1 MSERPMN
8 PRRTVDLI
16 GVPLD
21 LGGAR
26 RGTDSG
32 PSALRIAG
40 LVERVQ
46 ELGYEVHDTG
56 DVDVA
61 SRERSEVGP
70 ASARYLECIAR
81 SCEELREEVARSLAA
96 GHLPLALGGDH
107 SLALGTLAGL
117 RAADAHGAHDSDRH
131 RLEAIGP
138 FELGVAQE
146 ARRPEPEPLTGLHPQ
161 LGRDGRIVVGP
172 SPRRPVLAEHGRHP

>member
-1 MSERPMN
+1 MSERPLN

-40 LVERVQ
+40 IGERVQ

-96 GHLPLALGGDH
+96 GHLPLSLGGDH
-107 SLALGTLAGL
+107 SI
-117 RAADAHGAHDSDRH
+117 
-131 RLEAIGP
+131 AIGT
-138 FELGVAQE
+138 VAAVSGHFREQRQGQLAPDQPRSAVTQRR
-146 ARRPEPEPLTGLHPQ
+146 ARGLASAGRVLVEVSAGTGAQ
-161 LGRDGRIVVGP
+161 
-172 SPRRPVLAEHGRHP
+172 